1 MRSWAQ
7 VWIGDKSMTRS
18 IPRTRR
24 GTALL
29 ATLFAVT
36 LLATVTAMASRGARS
51 TASLTANRR
60 AQTVARLMAESGVIA
75 ARAHIESL
83 LRHAGDPD
91 ALQENVDS
99 DFDRLLTAVS
109 TSNAPVIADSLD
121 DGAFAATVVNA
132 SARLDI
138 NTAGREGL
146 ETLFRTVLDAGTA
159 QRIASR
165 LDARVRGNDRGEA
178 VRHPFESLDEVEAF
192 LGNDARWLAPVAE
205 QLTVDGDGTIDRRHA
220 PRSVLAAAA
229 GSLSDRPTRLVIV
242 ARGWQRD
249 ALLSR
254 EIQAVFAVQ
263 GTELRLVRWREM
275 SR

>member
-1 MRSWAQ
+1 
-7 VWIGDKSMTRS
+7 MTRP
-18 IPRTRR
+18 IIRTRR

-36 LLATVTAMASRGARS
+36 VLATVTAMASRGARS
-51 TASLTANRR
+51 SASLTANRR

-83 LRHAGDPD
+83 LRHAGNTDDPD
-91 ALQENVDS
+91 ALQRTSDS
-99 DFDRLLTAVS
+99 GFDRLLATVS
-109 TSNAPVIADSLD
+109 TSNAPVISDSLD
-121 DGAFAATVVNA
+121 DGVFAATVVNA
-132 SARLDI
+132 SARLDV

-146 ETLFRTVLDAGTA
+146 ETLFRTVMDAGTA
-159 QRIASR
+159 QRIAAR
-165 LDARVRGNDRGEA
+165 LETRVRGDDRGEA

-192 LGNDARWLAPVAE
+192 LGDDARWLVPVAE

-220 PRSVLAAAA
+220 PRTVLAAAA

-249 ALLSR
+249 AMLSR

-263 GTELRLVRWREM
+263 GAELRLVRWREM